1 MNSHIVPLLAV
12 NHLTLLAK
20 GVNVFTKVSALLGVC
35 SIRYAYRCHM
45 LQQYSSSCGP
55 NVASHDHDVTL
66 SRDPRVSYDHS
77 ELFTTLLTTLIQ
89 LYSNTTW

>member
-1 MNSHIVPLLAV
+1 MNSHTVPFLAV
-12 NHLTLLAK
+12 NNLTLPAK
-20 GVNVFTKVSALLGVC
+20 GVNVFTEVSTLLGVC

-55 NVASHDHDVTL
+55 NVASHDHDVT
-66 SRDPRVSYDHS
+66 SSHDPSVSHDHS

-89 LYSNTTW
+89 LYANTTR